1 LKTKFRL
8 EFAPRFERRFKDLD
22 QQTQIRILREV
33 QILTE
38 NPHAGKALKGQW
50 EGTYSFRIGAFRIV
64 YLISQDRVVL
74 LTVGHRKDVPE

>member
-22 QQTQIRILREV
+22 QQTQIGILREV

-38 NPHAGKALKGQW
+38 DPHAGKALKG
-50 EGTYSFRIGAFRIV
+50 
-64 YLISQDRVVL
+64 
-74 LTVGHRKDVPE
+74 

>member
-1 LKTKFRL
+1 MKTKFRL

-33 QILTE
+33 DPDRE
-38 NPHAGKALKGQW
+38 SACWKGAQ
-50 EGTYSFRIGAFRIV
+50 GAVGRNYSFRIGAFRIV

-74 LTVGHRKDVPE
+74 LTVGHRKDVYE